1 MAGKRPDQYRIA
13 PEETLATD
21 YKTRPH
27 EPHDADADDAHF
39 SRTMESKDGPW
50 EAGMGPARGRRNRS
64 RKSRKSK

>member
-21 YKTRPH
+21 YKTRPLV
-27 EPHDADADDAHF
+27 PQDADTDDANF

-50 EAGMGPARGRRNRS
+50 EAGMKPQRGRKKKGPA
-64 RKSRKSK
+64 K